1 MQEISL
7 NELDDLITNHEE
19 VIIVDV
25 REREEYARGHI
36 PGALIVPIG
45 SLETA
50 LDEESIARDDELLS
64 ARASAVVVICDDGRR
79 SRVAASQLSRLGF
92 ETVYWLAD
100 GLKQW
105 QSAGFPLVT

>member
-7 NELDDLITNHEE
+7 HELDDLITNHDD

-25 REREEYARGHI
+25 REREEYATGHI
-36 PGALIVPIG
+36 PGALIVPVG
-45 SLETA
+45 SLENA
-50 LDEESIARDDELLS
+50 VDEESIARDEELLS

-79 SRVAASQLSRLGF
+79 SRVAAGQLARHGF
-92 ETVYWLAD
+92 QTVYWLAD